1 MYIPAFH
8 CTVFPCAPQDL
19 PCCWI
24 IAVFCH
30 LWVREILTPWHSG
43 LRSSWNVLNL
53 FAIFRVWGSFFDRR
67 TLSVRLLKDLF
78 FSYCS
83 YVSTDGCL
91 GKGARRAE
99 EAGGAQ
105 LGIQS
110 MGSTRKSLW
119 SFVFNTSPFPT
130 FWGEGQ
136 LLIFFCLIFFKESPA
151 EIIFSPPLGARHKL
165 CLFLSSASHLLAE
178 SDESEE
184 KLLWKVG

>member
-1 MYIPAFH
+1 MF
-8 CTVFPCAPQDL
+8 
-19 PCCWI
+19 
-24 IAVFCH
+24 
-30 LWVREILTPWHSG
+30 WVLQKKTY
-43 LRSSWNVLNL
+43 LQ
-53 FAIFRVWGSFFDRR
+53 FFRVWGSFFDRR
-67 TLSVRLLKDLF
+67 ILSVRLLKDLF

-91 GKGARRAE
+91 EKGARRAE

-105 LGIQS
+105 LGLQS

-119 SFVFNTSPFPT
+119 SFVFNASPFPS

-136 LLIFFCLIFFKESPA
+136 LLIFFLFNFFKRISCWDNF
-151 EIIFSPPLGARHKL
+151 FSPPLGARHKL
-165 CLFLSSASHLLAE
+165 CLFLSSAFHLLAE